1 MLGAAPLGLYAKLRR
16 VRTHCSIS
24 SIAAALTL
32 RRHPCPQMWPKLVAE
47 AKDGGADCIETYV
60 FWNGHEIAPGQVRAP
75 LQNQLLLCSHFTS
88 ELCGVSLW

>member
-75 LQNQLLLCSHFTS
+75 LRNQLLLCSYFYF
-88 ELCGVSLW
+88 